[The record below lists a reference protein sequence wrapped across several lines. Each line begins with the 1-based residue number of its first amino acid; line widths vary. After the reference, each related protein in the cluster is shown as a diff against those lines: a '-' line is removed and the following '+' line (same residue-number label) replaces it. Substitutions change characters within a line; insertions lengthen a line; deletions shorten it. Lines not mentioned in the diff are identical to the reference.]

1 MPITIDTVEFDI
13 CGALQTLNSQ
23 ISGVQAPQPAQYPTA
38 IDTTNGQP
46 FVMTWPGGGEDWQK
60 GAGYSQGTRTFRV
73 IVFLDPVAQS
83 DIPSHAV
90 AGMLLLRKFK
100 NLYIKSTNTPLF
112 NPGPYQATI
121 ESGPTGPHIPDGGLV
136 PTLSFGGRP
145 WFGFEL
151 PIPVRWQGAQV

>member
-1 MPITIDTVEFDI
+1 MPVTIDTIIYDI
-13 CGALQTLNSQ
+13 MGAMQSLNSQ
-23 ISGVQAPQPAQYPTA
+23 ISGVQAPQPAQYPTS

-46 FVMTWPGGGEDWQK
+46 FVMTWPGSGESWQK

-90 AGMLLLRKFK
+90 EGALILQQMI
-100 NLYIKSTNTPLF
+100 NLYIKAVNTPLF
-112 NPGPYQATI
+112 NPGAYQATI

>member
-1 MPITIDTVEFDI
+1 MTITINTVILDI
-13 CGALQTLNSQ
+13 MGAMQTLNAT
-23 ISGVQAPQPAQYPTA
+23 IAGVQAPQPAQYPTV

-46 FVMTWPGGGEDWQK
+46 FVMTWPSGGESWQK
-60 GAGYSQGTRTFRV
+60 GGGYSQGTRTFRV

-90 AGMLLLRKFK
+90 AGALLLQQLV
-100 NLYIKSTNTPLF
+100 NLYIKSVNTPLF

-136 PTLSFGGRP
+136 PTLSFGGRA